1 MIIKTNFSWVQNI
14 RGSNKK
20 TTSENVPESLFVN
33 LEQIFTQMVKQK
45 KIRNDNFE
53 NIRALENHSL
63 IDLFLISLLMLNKV
77 KQIS

>member
-1 MIIKTNFSWVQNI
+1 MIIKTNFSWVQKI

-33 LEQIFTQMVKQK
+33 LEQIFSQMVKQK
-45 KIRNDNFE
+45 KIKNDNFE

-63 IDLFLISLLMLNKV
+63 IDLPNFAFDV
-77 KQIS
+77 KQS

>member
-1 MIIKTNFSWVQNI
+1 MIIKTKFSWVQKI

-33 LEQIFTQMVKQK
+33 LEQIFSQMVKQK
-45 KIRNDNFE
+45 KIKNDNFE

-63 IDLFLISLLMLNKV
+63 IDLPNFAFDV
-77 KQIS
+77 KQS

>member
-1 MIIKTNFSWVQNI
+1 MIIKTNFSWVQKI

-45 KIRNDNFE
+45 KIKNDNFE

>member
-1 MIIKTNFSWVQNI
+1 MIIKTNFSWVQKI

-45 KIRNDNFE
+45 KIKNDNFE
-53 NIRALENHSL
+53 NIRAFENHSL

>member
-1 MIIKTNFSWVQNI
+1 MIIKTNFSWVQKI

-45 KIRNDNFE
+45 KIKNDNFE

-63 IDLFLISLLMLNKV
+63 IDLPNFAFDV
-77 KQIS
+77 KQS

>member
-1 MIIKTNFSWVQNI
+1 MIIKTNFSWVQKI
-14 RGSNKK
+14 RRSNKK

-45 KIRNDNFE
+45 KIKNDNFE